1 VAQRLIFDSAT
12 INPQAILHYGYYNY
26 LTAMNMYTQFTVFI
40 TPGGLIWVIPHY
52 QQLPLY
58 PPDTPPSSPRPP
70 PNTPEPGADVEDLI
84 LYAPAVGPDE
94 PYRYYWHH
102 V

>member
-1 VAQRLIFDSAT
+1 
-12 INPQAILHYGYYNY
+12 
-26 LTAMNMYTQFTVFI
+26 MNMYTQFTVFI

-58 PPDTPPSSPRPP
+58 PPDTPPSSPPPP

-94 PYRYYWHH
+94 PYRYYNYASK
-102 V
+102 VLQR